1 MTLKLT
7 IQEDVKSAMRARDQT
22 RLTALRLITSSIKQI
37 EVDQRIDVDDQMVL
51 AILNKMVKQRRESI
65 DQYET
70 YGRDD
75 LAAQEKYEIELLST
89 YLPEALSDEEVA
101 ALIKQALVD
110 TGATSIRDMGAVM
123 NQLRGEVQGR
133 ADMKAVSNAV
143 KAQLGV

>member
-7 IQEDVKSAMRARDQT
+7 IQEDVKSAMRSRDQK

-51 AILNKMVKQRRESI
+51 TILNKMVKQRRESI

-75 LAAQEKYEIELLST
+75 LAAQEKYEIELLSA

-123 NQLRGEVQGR
+123 NQLRDQVQGR